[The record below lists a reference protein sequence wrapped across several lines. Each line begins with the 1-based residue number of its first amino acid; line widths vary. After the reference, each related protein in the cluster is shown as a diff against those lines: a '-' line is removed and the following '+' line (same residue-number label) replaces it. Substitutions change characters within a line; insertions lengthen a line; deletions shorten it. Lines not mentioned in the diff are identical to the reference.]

1 MDFRDEVVYELID
14 QPYFQR
20 LRRIRQMGLSDY
32 VYAGATHPRFQH
44 ALGQPICYT
53 GAGYAGI
60 KRVVITDEERQAA
73 AMAILYHD
81 IGHGPFHMLWKEVW

>member
-1 MDFRDEVVYELID
+1 MPNLQPVPYAPKFNMGKKLFNDPIYGLVDFRDEVVYELID

-32 VYAGATHPRFQH
+32 VYAELLTPRFPLLHWGNPFVIQ
-44 ALGQPICYT
+44 

-60 KRVVITDEERQAA
+60 KR
-73 AMAILYHD
+73 
-81 IGHGPFHMLWKEVW
+81 G